1 MRTYS
6 TVEAARKLGISYPTL
21 HRWLRAG
28 RFPVPPLRR
37 FRRISIRLWTE
48 RDLACVRHFMERH
61 YRENRRGVG
70 RREKFDLRELESQRG
85 RREIS
90 NYDPDL

>member
-21 HRWLRAG
+21 HRWRRAG

-37 FRRISIRLWTE
+37 LGRISVRWWTA
-48 RDLACVRHFMERH
+48 RDLDRVRRYMERH
-61 YRENRRGVG
+61 YREYKARMG
-70 RREKFDLRELESQRG
+70 RREKLRLR
-85 RREIS
+85 
-90 NYDPDL
+90 